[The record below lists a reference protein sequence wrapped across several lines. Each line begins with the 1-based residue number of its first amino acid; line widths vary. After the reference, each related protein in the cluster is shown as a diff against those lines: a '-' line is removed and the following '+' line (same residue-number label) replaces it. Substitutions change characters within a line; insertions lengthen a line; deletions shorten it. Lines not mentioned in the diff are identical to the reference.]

1 MVKYCD
7 VVEICEHRV
16 VSTPRQS
23 RQCVWCGGFL
33 RGKALTEARVRRAR
47 HEEQALAAEAAERS
61 ARLAASL
68 HALGEMK

>member
-7 VVEICEHRV
+7 VVEICKHRV
-16 VSTPRQS
+16 ISTPRQS
-23 RQCVWCGGFL
+23 RQCVCCGGLL
-33 RGKALTEARVRRAR
+33 RGKPLMEARERRAW